1 MNLQQ
6 LRVLRETVRNGF
18 NLSETALALMG
29 SQSGISK
36 AIKELEDE
44 LGLVIFERKGK
55 RILGLTV
62 PGRAI
67 LVHAERALEEVE
79 NMRRVAQRLDQAD
92 EGRLVLAT
100 THTQARYSLPEIVR
114 AFRAQFPKVQLA
126 LRQASPPEIAG
137 LLEAGD
143 ADIAIATESLK
154 TNSLFVTFP
163 FFKWYHG
170 VIVPK
175 GHPLAVQA
183 SRGVPLSLKDLAAQ
197 PIITYHEGFTGRGMI
212 DATFARAGLRPE
224 VVMEALDADVIKAY
238 VALGMG
244 VGIVASVA
252 YDEEADR
259 ELSLIDG
266 SEVFTENTT
275 VLAVRR
281 GRLLPGYA
289 TRFVQ
294 LCVRGLT
301 EEALQQAVQS
311 RDVSPEGPRVA

>member
-18 NLSETALALMG
+18 NLSEVALALVG
-29 SQSGISK
+29 SQSGVSK

-44 LGLVIFERKGK
+44 LGVKIFARKGK
-55 RILGLTV
+55 RLLGLTEA
-62 PGRAI
+62 GAAI
-67 LVHAERALEEVE
+67 VSHAEKALQEVD
-79 NMRRVAQRLDQAD
+79 NIRRVASQLEDAD
-92 EGRLVLAT
+92 SGRLVLAT

-114 AFRAQFPKVQLA
+114 AFRNQFPKVQLA

-137 LLEAGD
+137 LLETGE

-154 TNSLFVTFP
+154 ANALFVCFP

-170 VIVPK
+170 VVVPK
-175 GHPLAVQA
+175 GHRLAVTAARGEPLALA
-183 SRGVPLSLKDLAAQ
+183 DLGQ
-197 PIITYHEGFTGRGMI
+197 EPIITYHAGFTGRAMI
-212 DATFARAGLRPE
+212 DATFARAGITPQ

-244 VGIVASVA
+244 IGIIASVA
-252 YDEEADR
+252 YDEESDR
-259 ELSLIDG
+259 DLSLLDA
-266 SEVFTENTT
+266 SELFAENTT

-289 TRFVQ
+289 MRFVQ
-294 LCVRGLT
+294 LCIRGLT
-301 EEALQQAVQS
+301 DEALQRAVQS
-311 RDVSPEGPRVA
+311 EA